1 MYLKYDI
8 NLSLSLC
15 IIALIGCNLLNI
27 GILLTYYYD
36 NLSDKNEW
44 VGVLSIRYYQFIIFG
59 YFGMFYYYIILSFIF
74 IAISDYKL
82 IEIVYPDDIYST
94 NTLIDKF
101 KKTYYSLKDIFEYI
115 F

>member
-1 MYLKYDI
+1 LYLKYDI

-82 IEIVYPDDIYST
+82 IGIVYYDNIYST
-94 NTLIDKF
+94 NILIDRF